1 MFRERIKGHSAI
13 PQGQSF
19 NTKVLLGC
27 PLSLKGKLLD
37 GIEFWYSNLFHGSEG
52 RAKVDVDDLAGKQ
65 TQASRL
71 EVLHRR
77 QRAQGKHRV
86 LEKEEQIEFRRPLTT
101 KLRTDEGISQT
112 C

>member
-1 MFRERIKGHSAI
+1 MFRKRPKGLKCIHSIKETTPSPKESAI
-13 PQGQSF
+13 KEQKEQ
-19 NTKVLLGC
+19 
-27 PLSLKGKLLD
+27 LLD
-37 GIEFWYSNLFHGSEG
+37 GIKGRDSNLFHGSEG

-86 LEKEEQIEFRRPLTT
+86 LEKEEQIEFR
-101 KLRTDEGISQT
+101 
-112 C
+112 